1 MPLPIQPPAPPP
13 AQSVAAPQADPAL
26 ELLGKRAPAF
36 ALPDQNDRT
45 VKLSD
50 TKGKWVVLAF
60 YPADMTRG
68 CTLQNRAYTA
78 AKEQIAALGAVV
90 YTLSTQDTA
99 SKRAFCEKEALSH
112 TLLSDV
118 GGKVAAAYRV
128 LMADRGVARR
138 VTFYVD
144 PRGRVAAV
152 DTRINPQTAAED
164 TLATLKR
171 LGAGP
176 KEKP

>member
-1 MPLPIQPPAPPP
+1 MPLPAQPPAPPAAAAP
-13 AQSVAAPQADPAL
+13 APQADAAL
-26 ELLGKRAPAF
+26 QLLGKRAPAF
-36 ALPDQNDRT
+36 TLPDQNDKPVR
-45 VKLSD
+45 LD
-50 TKGKWVVLAF
+50 AAKGKWVVLAF

-78 AKEQIAALGAVV
+78 AMEQIAALDALV

-99 SKRAFCEKEALSH
+99 SKRAFCQKESLGH

-128 LMADRGVARR
+128 LIAERGLARR

-144 PRGRVAAV
+144 PKGRVAAV
-152 DTRINPQTAAED
+152 DTKINPATAAED